1 MDYIKAIEDCLGI
14 EAKKEFFPLQLGDV
28 PSTSS
33 DCSEL
38 ESWIGFK
45 PSTTVYKGVKK
56 FIDWYKEFYG
66 I

>member
-1 MDYIKAIEDCLGI
+1 MTYINAIEDCLGKK
-14 EAKKEFFPLQLGDV
+14 AKKEFLPLQLGGV

-45 PSTTVYKGVKK
+45 PKASVLEGVQ
-56 FIDWYKEFYG
+56 
-66 I
+66 

>member
-1 MDYIKAIEDCLGI
+1 MPLKNCLGLKS
-14 EAKKEFFPLQLGDV
+14 KKEFLPMQMGDV

-38 ESWIGFK
+38 ESWIGFRPK
-45 PSTTVYKGVKK
+45 TPVSDGVRK
-56 FIDWYKEFYG
+56 FIEWYREFYG